1 MNRAKFAGAAVLV
14 LAVTTIVAG
23 QGFKVYPGATKFTPP
38 DNEETRAA
46 LKALPPGTEATYY
59 VTNDSFEKVAA
70 FYKGFAKEYTM
81 PGRKSGRKLPSGQE
95 IKQTF
100 FIFDGA
106 KDIITSKS
114 WADVQ
119 RPYIGWI
126 TMKGFVPEY
135 HDVRENVTAI
145 VLTQKK

>member
-1 MNRAKFAGAAVLV
+1 MSRAKLAGAAVLV
-14 LAVTTIVAG
+14 LAVTTVVAG

-38 DNEETRAA
+38 DTEETREA
-46 LKALPPGTEATYY
+46 LKALPPGTEAAYY
-59 VTNDSFEKVAA
+59 VTNDSFEKVVA

-81 PGRKSGRKLPSGQE
+81 PGRKSGGKLPSGQE

-106 KDIITSKS
+106 KDIVTSKS
-114 WADVQ
+114 WAKVQ
-119 RPYIGWI
+119 RPYIGSI

-135 HDVRENVTAI
+135 HDIRDVTAI
-145 VLTQKK
+145 VWTQKK